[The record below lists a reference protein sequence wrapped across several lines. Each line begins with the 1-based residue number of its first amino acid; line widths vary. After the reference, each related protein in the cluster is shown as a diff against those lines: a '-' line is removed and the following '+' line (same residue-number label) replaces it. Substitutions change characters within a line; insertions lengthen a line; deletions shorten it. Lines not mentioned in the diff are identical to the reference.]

1 MKSTIARIE
10 ANFNSFFEVMV
21 LASSL
26 IGKAVNSAIDNTL
39 NFKLTI
45 PEKDNIQGKN
55 IFGFNFLWDRGLTFV
70 ENGIVPIVNKYLKLF
85 CPGSGCR
92 EPTHLLVLGSAA
104 RLGLGLSGKSNQK
117 RLELFFVCKLIVKQ
131 ANYHK

>member
-26 IGKAVNSAIDNTL
+26 ISKAVNSAIDNTL

-45 PEKDNIQGKN
+45 PERDNIQGKN
-55 IFGFNFLWDRGLTFV
+55 IFGFNFLWGRGLTFI
-70 ENGIVPIVNKYLKLF
+70 ENGITPTVDKCWKLR
-85 CPGSGCR
+85 C
-92 EPTHLLVLGSAA
+92 LG
-104 RLGLGLSGKSNQK
+104 R
-117 RLELFFVCKLIVKQ
+117 
-131 ANYHK
+131 